1 MRLFAN
7 PPRFRYKTPMT
18 NHVHSLPVRVYYED
32 TDAAGIVYHA
42 SYIRFA
48 ERGRTEMLRDAGFVH
63 ADIFNATG
71 TGFAV
76 VNLNIDYKSP
86 AKLDDLLVVKSQVT
100 RMGGAS
106 MEIQQDVYRGETLLA
121 AMKVTLVC
129 IDKAF
134 KAVRLPNQVREIFK
148 ST

>member
-1 MRLFAN
+1 
-7 PPRFRYKTPMT
+7 MT
-18 NHVHSLPVRVYYED
+18 HALPIRVYYED

-42 SYIRFA
+42 SYVRYA
-48 ERGRTEMLRDAGFVH
+48 ERGRTEMMRDAGFAH

-76 VNLNIDYKSP
+76 VNLNINYNAP
-86 AKLDDLLVVKSQVT
+86 AKLDDLLVVKSKVI

-106 MEIQQDVYRGETLLA
+106 MEIQQDVYRDDKLLVD
-121 AMKVTLVC
+121 MKVTLVC

-134 KAVRLPNQVREIFK
+134 KAVRLPQVVRDIFK
-148 ST
+148 TET